1 MSAPSILIVDDD
13 ADLRTILVR
22 TFKRDPYTLLEAE
35 DGADALRICQEQPPD
50 LVLLDIMMPGLEGVT
65 ACEQIRA
72 LPGMQHVPILMVTAL
87 EDPQTI
93 ERAFKVGA
101 TDYITKPINLGVLRQ
116 RVRYLLRGAEAEAQL
131 RASESRLR
139 SIIEVST
146 DAVILIDAERRIQ
159 LFNPAAERLFG
170 YRVEDIRD
178 QLLDE
183 HLLVQP
189 LPIDLDQ
196 LAASTVSPAAN
207 TRFEARGRHTSGTE
221 FPLEGS
227 IGWFDDNGQIMYT
240 VTLRDVS
247 ERVKS
252 QAALRESEERY
263 RLITDNM
270 TDTVWLVDANL
281 NLLYVSPSAAR
292 ARGFTVEELKAM
304 PFAAQITPQSMQ
316 RIMGALGSILS
327 QELTETPPQRI
338 SRTMEVE
345 VLCKDGSTYW
355 EEVTATIILDDQ
367 GRPGSIVGVGRDIT
381 ERKQMEAA
389 LRQSEERYRL
399 ITENMTDAVWLMD
412 LQMNT
417 VYVSPAVERTLGY
430 SAAEIQHLNSRR
442 KLLTPDSMRIIN
454 AVFEQHFAPDKIGH
468 NLPDA
473 VYTCEVEYYRRDG
486 SSMWS
491 EVRLTLVRDF
501 EGHPSG
507 ILSVGRDITERKH
520 SEEKV
525 LRLNEDLAQRA
536 RELAALNSASRAL
549 TSSLE
554 LRHVLETVV
563 HEIQLLL
570 NTERSSVLLRDS
582 ASADLVFAAVAGDS
596 SEVLIGTRVPIDA
609 GVAGWVAREGQP
621 ALVDDVQQDRRFW
634 NEADART
641 GYTTRSVLAVPI
653 KFRNMVWGVAEAVN
667 RHGGPFTVHERE
679 MLEALASSAA
689 IAIENARLYQAERA
703 QSQQLQESQARL
715 VHAEKMSALGRLVAS
730 LTHEINNPLQA
741 VQSGLYLIREELS
754 LDPTQ
759 AEILHDVNIIDGE
772 VRRISN
778 LMQRLR
784 EFSRPV
790 QMESR
795 PTDLNSVLD
804 NIVDLIGKQLEQ
816 QGIIVTRQWA
826 DQLPPLMVSPDQL
839 TQVFMNLS
847 INAIDAMPN
856 GGTLALSTALERTA
870 GDTACLRVNVADS
883 GEGIPPEVLKRI
895 FEPFF
900 TTKANGTGLGLA
912 ISYEIIQSLG
922 GDIQTTSTPG
932 VGTTFSVTVPVH
944 TRPVSA

>member
-1 MSAPSILIVDDD
+1 MSVFTILIVDDD
-13 ADLRTILVR
+13 ADLRTILLRV
-22 TFKRDPYTLLEAE
+22 FKRDPYTLLEAA
-35 DGADALRICQEQPPD
+35 DGDEALRVCRTQPPD
-50 LVLLDIMMPGLEGVT
+50 LVLLDIMMPRLEGVST
-65 ACEQIRA
+65 CEQIRA

-87 EDPQTI
+87 EDPTSI
-93 ERAFKVGA
+93 EQSFRAGA
-101 TDYITKPINLGVLRQ
+101 TDYVTEPINLSVLRQ

-146 DAVILIDAERRIQ
+146 DAVILIDAEQRIQ

-170 YRVEDIRD
+170 YRADEICG
-178 QLLDE
+178 QPLDD
-183 HLLVQP
+183 HLLVQS
-189 LPIDLDQ
+189 LPIDLPQ
-196 LAASTVSPAAN
+196 LAAKTS
-207 TRFEARGRHTSGTE
+207 FEARGRHVNGTE

-247 ERVKS
+247 ERVQS
-252 QAALRESEERY
+252 QAALLESEERY

-292 ARGFTVEELKAM
+292 ARGLTLDEIKAT
-304 PFAAQITPQSMQ
+304 PFAAQITQQSMQ
-316 RIMGALGSILS
+316 RVMSALGSVLS
-327 QELTETPPQRI
+327 HELTATLPRRI
-338 SRTMEVE
+338 SRTMELEIVR
-345 VLCKDGSTYW
+345 KDRSTYW
-355 EEVTATIILDDQ
+355 EEITATIILDERGQ
-367 GRPGSIVGVGRDIT
+367 PQSIVGVGRDIT
-381 ERKQMEAA
+381 ERKRMEAA

-430 SAAEIQHLNSRR
+430 NFTEIQQLTSRR
-442 KLLTPDSMRIIN
+442 QLLTPDSQRVIVE
-454 AVFEQHFAPDKIGH
+454 VFQRYFAPDKISH
-468 NLPDA
+468 NPPDA
-473 VYTCEVEYYRRDG
+473 VYTCELEYYRRDG
-486 SSMWS
+486 TSMWS
-491 EVRLTLVRDF
+491 ELRLTLVRDF
-501 EGHPSG
+501 EGRPSG
-507 ILSVGRDITERKH
+507 ILSVGRDITERRKT
-520 SEEKV
+520 EEKI

-536 RELAALNSASRAL
+536 RELAALNAASRAL

-563 HEIQLLL
+563 REIQVLL

-582 ASADLVFAAVAGDS
+582 ASADLVFAAVAGES
-596 SEVLIGTRVPIDA
+596 SDILIGTRVPIDA
-609 GVAGWVAREGQP
+609 GVAGWVAREGQA
-621 ALVDDVQQDRRFW
+621 ALVEDVRQDPRFW

-641 GYTTRSVLAVPI
+641 GYVTRSVLAVPI

-667 RHGGPFTVHERE
+667 RHGGPFTDHERD

-689 IAIENARLYQAERA
+689 IAIENARLYQAERE

-741 VQSGLYLIREELS
+741 VQSGLYLIREELGM
-754 LDPTQ
+754 DP
-759 AEILHDVNIIDGE
+759 ANADILHDVNIIDGE

-795 PTDLNSVLD
+795 STNLNSILD
-804 NIVDLIGKQLEQ
+804 NIVELIGKQLER
-816 QGIIVTRQWA
+816 QGIATIRHW
-826 DQLPPLMVSPDQL
+826 DPQLPQLMVSPDQL
-839 TQVFMNLS
+839 TQVFMNLAL
-847 INAIDAMPN
+847 NAIDAMPD
-856 GGTLALSTALERTA
+856 GGELTLSTALEREA
-870 GDTACLRVNVADS
+870 DGMLNVRVNVGDS
-883 GEGIPPEVLKRI
+883 GDGIPPDVLKRI

-900 TTKANGTGLGLA
+900 TTKTTGTGLGLS
-912 ISYEIIQSLG
+912 ISYEIIQSMG
-922 GDIQTTSTPG
+922 GDIFANSTPG
-932 VGTTFSVTVPVH
+932 SGTVFSVKLPVR
-944 TRPVSA
+944 TPA